1 MSTILLIALF
11 VSLCLMQWFFSKNRI
26 SLLSFLPT
34 EFYLLIA
41 GIAAIRTILDG
52 TFSAEAGIML
62 LLALS
67 VLLIVSFLS
76 YFLSHRHLR
85 VERSSSCQENPA
97 SSHCNTN
104 NKITEKRHRFSC
116 AFLIN
121 MIVRILLSPRSDAP
135 SAGNEV
141 YTDRTQTAES

>member
-41 GIAAIRTILDG
+41 GIAAIRTLLDG

-97 SSHCNTN
+97 S
-104 NKITEKRHRFSC
+104 
-116 AFLIN
+116 
-121 MIVRILLSPRSDAP
+121 
-135 SAGNEV
+135 
-141 YTDRTQTAES
+141 

>member
-52 TFSAEAGIML
+52 TFSA
-62 LLALS
+62 
-67 VLLIVSFLS
+67 
-76 YFLSHRHLR
+76 
-85 VERSSSCQENPA
+85 
-97 SSHCNTN
+97 
-104 NKITEKRHRFSC
+104 
-116 AFLIN
+116 
-121 MIVRILLSPRSDAP
+121 
-135 SAGNEV
+135 
-141 YTDRTQTAES
+141 

>member
-62 LLALS
+62 LLAL
-67 VLLIVSFLS
+67 LIVSFLS

-97 SSHCNTN
+97 S
-104 NKITEKRHRFSC
+104 
-116 AFLIN
+116 
-121 MIVRILLSPRSDAP
+121 
-135 SAGNEV
+135 
-141 YTDRTQTAES
+141 

>member
-41 GIAAIRTILDG
+41 GIAAIRTILDS

-97 SSHCNTN
+97 S
-104 NKITEKRHRFSC
+104 
-116 AFLIN
+116 
-121 MIVRILLSPRSDAP
+121 
-135 SAGNEV
+135 
-141 YTDRTQTAES
+141 